1 MRRTRTMVTIA
12 AMATAAA
19 LLLAACSSSPSP
31 SASSGGQAKGTTV
44 PTGGTPMTGGTAVY
58 AELPSD
64 TPNFIFPFDPPGLF
78 SVVNISQFQY
88 LMYRPLYWFGQ
99 GTTPNLNLSLS
110 VGKNPVYS
118 NDSKTITIG
127 LNNYKWSDGEAMTA
141 QDVVF
146 WMNMMHAEKDNFGA
160 YVPGIDAIP
169 DDVTNVVATSPTEVT
184 FTLSGAV
191 NTNWYTYNNLSQVTP
206 LPKAWDITAKGGA
219 PGSGGC
225 FSGTYGTKTTDAAC
239 TKVFDF
245 LATQAGFNPS
255 NPKAANNSF
264 STYATNPIWQV
275 VDGPWHLTAF
285 DATGNVTM
293 EPNSSYTGPVKAKLA
308 KFVEAPYTDEP
319 TEYNA
324 LLGGKINVGYLPL
337 ANVTKA
343 TTNPNVVEAQDPRL
357 SGFYLNEYYGW
368 EFAYFPINFNSS
380 GNGGAAGKIISQ
392 LYFRQAM
399 QTLVDQPAIISKV
412 FKGYGAPEYGP
423 VPVLP
428 VTNFLSSGE
437 KTNPYPYN
445 PTKAKQLLSS
455 HGWTINPNGTD
466 TCTNAGSG
474 ANQCGAGIPKGTPL
488 TFNMQFATGITTQTE
503 AVNDEISSW
512 ESVGIHVNETTSTFD
527 TVIGNATACTPGPSC
542 AWEFQDWA
550 GSWVYSPDI
559 YPTGEELFATGAVA
573 NYGSYSNP
581 QADTF
586 IKQTD
591 FTNASLANYEN
602 LMAKDVP
609 AIYLPDQVQSLT
621 EIQNNLRGVV
631 PQNPLST
638 LTPESWYYV
647 KS

>member
-12 AMATAAA
+12 AMMTAAA
-19 LLLAACSSSPSP
+19 LVLAACSSSPAP
-31 SASSGGQAKGTTV
+31 SSSGGKAQGTTV
-44 PTGGTPMTGGTAVY
+44 PTGGTPKQGGTAVY

-99 GTTPNLNLSLS
+99 GTTPDLNLSLS
-110 VGKNPVYS
+110 VGKNPVYT
-118 NDSKTITIG
+118 NDSKTITVD
-127 LNNYKWSDGEAMTA
+127 LNNYKWSDGESMSA

-160 YVPGIDAIP
+160 YVPGINAIP
-169 DDVTNVVATSPTEVT
+169 DDVTTVVATTPTEVT

-191 NTNWYTYNNLSQVTP
+191 NTNWYTYNNLSQITP

-225 FSGTYGTKTTDAAC
+225 FGGAYGTKATDTAC

-264 STYATNPIWQV
+264 TTYATNPIWQV

-293 EPNSSYTGPVKAKLA
+293 EPNASYTGPVKPKLD

-343 TTNPNVVEAQDPRL
+343 TTNPEVVAAQDPRL

-368 EFAYFPINFNSS
+368 EFAYFPINFNSAAN
-380 GNGGAAGKIISQ
+380 NGASGKIISQ

-437 KTNPYPYN
+437 KTNPYPYSQS
-445 PTKAKQLLSS
+445 KAEKLLSS
-455 HGWTINPNGTD
+455 HGWKINPGGTD
-466 TCTNAGSG
+466 TCIKPGTGSD
-474 ANQCGAGIPKGTPL
+474 QCGAGIPAGTPL
-488 TFNMQFATGITTQTE
+488 TFKMQFATGITSQTQ
-503 AVNDEISSW
+503 AVNDEIASW
-512 ESVGIHVNETTSTFD
+512 ESAGIHVDETTSTFD
-527 TVIGNATACTPGPSC
+527 TVIGNATACTPGPNC
-542 AWEFQDWA
+542 VWDFQDWA

-581 QADTF
+581 AADNF

-609 AIYLPDQVQSLT
+609 VIYLPDQVQSLT
-621 EIQNNLRGVV
+621 EIQNDLRGVV

-647 KS
+647 K